1 MIRFRSRSS
10 RVRRSAHGA
19 LGGIFAVCI
28 TLVLAACSTTT
39 TYRPAWRAKSFTQH
53 ALQAGF
59 EPEST
64 ANALRDI
71 WHGLT
76 IVVAEATGAKLPPP
90 NMVAIFAEN
99 AYRFRVLTLPLLNES
114 SQSIDTAAFD
124 RMFLRTMA
132 TNPKTRRWVLVKG
145 HSSETVAP
153 TPEIEHDYILRITL
167 HDLPSDLQHSPNE
180 LAYLWEI
187 LDAKTH
193 EGVRWG
199 GERIL
204 TAQTDRR

>member
-1 MIRFRSRSS
+1 MIRFHSRSS
-10 RVRRSAHGA
+10 RAAHLLSGFVGCVAA
-19 LGGIFAVCI
+19 LLL
-28 TLVLAACSTTT
+28 LVACNTTPGS
-39 TYRPAWRAKSFTQH
+39 TYRQAWQAKDFPQR

-90 NMVAIFAEN
+90 GMVTIFAQN
-99 AYRFRVLTLPLLNES
+99 AYRFRVLTLPLINES
-114 SQSIDTAAFD
+114 SQTIDTAAFD
-124 RMFLRTMA
+124 RMFLREMA
-132 TNPKTRRWVLVKG
+132 ANPHSRRWVLAKG
-145 HSSETVAP
+145 HGSEITTPAP
-153 TPEIEHDYILRITL
+153 ETEHDYILRITL
-167 HDLPSDLQHSPNE
+167 HDLPSDLRRAPNE
-180 LAYLWEI
+180 LAYMWEI

-204 TAQTDRR
+204 TVQTDRR